1 MISKGK
7 VFPIVNDSACVLKWS
22 WNTFNLFSGISSS
35 CHRTEHVKIS
45 PENFDNFHNNSQVLE
60 SRKLML
66 DNQWPP
72 EYVGCNYC
80 KNLEDHGYMSDRTY
94 HNTIPDLTPL
104 DFNLDNRLIVTPRIL
119 ELYLNNTCD
128 LKCVYCLP
136 TLSSRV
142 NEELHQYGPVEVKN
156 NYPVL
161 EYTPRSEYQ
170 SEYLELM
177 IRWLDK
183 NYKDLLILSI
193 QGGEPFF
200 QKEFPQLIE
209 YVKLNQNKN
218 LTLSINTNLNSK
230 LSVIQEFIETSK
242 QLILD
247 KKIAKLT
254 INCSIDCF
262 GPPSEFVRFGL
273 DINQWRK
280 NFEYIIQHNWI
291 YIVVQHAVTSLSIKT
306 MGDLQ
311 QYLNDCRKINPKIN
325 QTFQIVDGPMSPI
338 LSPVI
343 FGKDYFSGDLDA
355 ILKLIPQD
363 TDQQIKAYQR
373 METIANMIKNG
384 KTNISLLEDLKTL
397 MNNFDI
403 RRKTDW
409 KTIFPWLNNFFKENK
424 I

>member
-1 MISKGK
+1 
-7 VFPIVNDSACVLKWS
+7 
-22 WNTFNLFSGISSS
+22 
-35 CHRTEHVKIS
+35 
-45 PENFDNFHNNSQVLE
+45 
-60 SRKLML
+60 
-66 DNQWPP
+66 
-72 EYVGCNYC
+72 
-80 KNLEDHGYMSDRTY
+80 
-94 HNTIPDLTPL
+94 
-104 DFNLDNRLIVTPRIL
+104 
-119 ELYLNNTCD
+119 
-128 LKCVYCLP
+128 
-136 TLSSRV
+136 
-142 NEELHQYGPVEVKN
+142 
-156 NYPVL
+156 
-161 EYTPRSEYQ
+161 
-170 SEYLELM
+170 M